1 MTIRL
6 DMNTSDAHQV
16 CLGVGAWV
24 DNAQECKFA
33 PTPEMSA
40 SEVRQIKGSGFQF
53 LRYDVATVRKNYF
66 EETV

>member
-16 CLGVGAWV
+16 RLGVGAWV

-40 SEVRQIKGSGFQF
+40 VEVQQMKGSDFHF
-53 LRYDVATVRKNYF
+53 WRY
-66 EETV
+66 

>member
-16 CLGVGAWV
+16 RLGVGAWV

-40 SEVRQIKGSGFQF
+40 VEVQQMKGSDFHF
-53 LRYDVATVRKNYF
+53 LRYMKVKDK
-66 EETV
+66 